1 MNYKSKWITIVYMKN
16 FFKHLRVVIKH
27 KNLVLIH
34 SYKLGILHL
43 GLVHDLS
50 KFSRK
55 EFLPSVKYFSGNY
68 SPIVNERRNEGLYSS
83 IFTHHTNHNK
93 HHYEYWISEFKGD
106 FILTKIPFKYSLEYV
121 ADMIAASK
129 TYLKD
134 KYKKDEPLKFF
145 LARYDHYLM
154 HSMNKEFIKTLLTI
168 YSQSGFKNLKKK
180 RTKKIYDELSKKYP
194 FNEYI
199 HCYSLNSSFKK
210 EDITPEFIEK
220 TLK

>member
-1 MNYKSKWITIVYMKN
+1 MNCKDKWITIVYMKN
-16 FFKHLRVVIKH
+16 FFKHLHVVIKH

-34 SYKLGILHL
+34 SCKLGILHL

-145 LARYDHYLM
+145 LTRYDHYLM
-154 HSMNKEFIKTLLTI
+154 HTMNKEFIKTLLTI

-180 RTKKIYDELSKKYP
+180 ETKKIYDKLSKKYP

-199 HCYSLNSSFKK
+199 HCYSLNNSFKK
-210 EDITPEFIEK
+210 EDITPEFVEK